1 MQWKG
6 RIGKNCKGSSKWP
19 NRIGCERKEENGRE
33 RELEEIRE
41 NRRADK
47 REMGW
52 KYREREREKNGD
64 WKKRNYE
71 KNKSSILKDNVHI
84 INIFCIVI

>member
-52 KYREREREKNGD
+52 KYREREREKKMVIGRKEIM
-64 WKKRNYE
+64 KKTRA
-71 KNKSSILKDNVHI
+71 V
-84 INIFCIVI
+84 F